1 MHKTIE
7 NLNYIQNQ
15 INSKILKLN
24 TNNYN
29 PKIIAI
35 SKTFKIDHILPL
47 IGHGHRDFGENKVQE
62 ALEKWTEIKKE
73 NKNIKL
79 HMVGKLQTNKVKFI
93 LPLFD
98 FIHSLDN
105 LKLAKKISEEQKKHK
120 IKPKIFI
127 QINIGNESQKSGIIK
142 SQLTEFYNECLNLG
156 LDIVGTMCLP
166 PLDKDPNIYFSEM
179 KKITSVLKLNN
190 ISMGMSEDYLKAIEY
205 SSTYLRIGSRIFGA
219 RSLFINIFV
228 FLLINFTRIKKSFF
242 DNAIHPAVGL

>member
-35 SKTFKIDHILPL
+35 SKTFKIDHIMPL
-47 IGHGHRDFGENKVQE
+47 IEHGHNDFGENKVQE
-62 ALEKWTEIKKE
+62 ATDKWTEVKNK

-105 LKLAKKISEEQKKHK
+105 LKLAKKISEVQKKYEN
-120 IKPKIFI
+120 KPKIFI
-127 QINIGNESQKSGIIK
+127 QINIGNESQKSGIHK
-142 SQLTEFYNECLNLG
+142 NELSDFYNECIKLNL
-156 LDIVGTMCLP
+156 DIIGTMCLP
-166 PLDKDPNIYFSEM
+166 PIDNDPSICFSEM
-179 KKITSVLKLNN
+179 KKITNFLNLRDM
-190 ISMGMSEDYLKAIEY
+190 SMGMSEDYLKAIEY
-205 SSTYLRIGSRIFGA
+205 SSSYLRIGSKIFGA
-219 RSLFINIFV
+219 RS
-228 FLLINFTRIKKSFF
+228 
-242 DNAIHPAVGL
+242 